1 MSGRRW
7 ERVPG
12 YTGSGAPG
20 SLVGNLF
27 VDPGCVP
34 AVKQNDM
41 QTSGTRGSRGWHVL
55 QIPAWRREALRTT
68 LWLMPTVLVVGAVA
82 LFAVTLEIDQF
93 VYHHHVALP
102 YWIASGSADAG
113 RQVVVAIAAAVIT
126 VLGVVFSITIL
137 ALTLASQQ
145 FGPRMMRNFV
155 RDIGNQ
161 VTLGV
166 WVATFVYSVL
176 VLVSIAGSFVP
187 HVSITV
193 AEALLLVD
201 LAVLIYFIHHIAKSI
216 QLPEVIAGIA
226 RGLMQAVDAEF
237 PTSVRD
243 GGARPVDAEGRT
255 PDEVTGLLDEGGV
268 TVPASQ
274 SGYLQFVGYDEL
286 VAIAGDAEAVIR
298 LTYRPGHFIVA
309 GRPLATVWPPQA
321 AGHVAAALDRAHV
334 TGPHRTIQ
342 QDPVFAIDQLV
353 EIAIRA
359 LSPAV
364 NDTFTALTCIDW
376 LSAGLCQISQRVLAE
391 GVYRDRSGNIRL
403 IEADPSYRRMVDRA
417 FDKVRQAGRGM
428 PAVLIRLMESI
439 THVME
444 STVSRDQRQVLLR
457 QAEMI
462 MRGAEEDID
471 EEQDLEDI
479 RRRYR
484 NIRSAALLQD
494 DSTTTLSR
502 PRASVP
508 PASTPNG
515 HRRRGSFLRRR

>member
-1 MSGRRW
+1 VPTVKQTPIRTIPGEAGAGRRF
-7 ERVPG
+7 G
-12 YTGSGAPG
+12 IS
-20 SLVGNLF
+20 
-27 VDPGCVP
+27 
-34 AVKQNDM
+34 
-41 QTSGTRGSRGWHVL
+41 
-55 QIPAWRREALRTT
+55 AWRREALRTT
-68 LWLMPTVLVVGAVA
+68 FWLVPTVLVVAAVA
-82 LFAVTLEIDQF
+82 LFAVTLEIDQI

-102 YWIASGSADAG
+102 HWITSGSADAG

-155 RDIGNQ
+155 RDLGNQ
-161 VTLGV
+161 MTLGV

-176 VLVSIAGSFVP
+176 VLVSIAGNFVP

-201 LAVLIYFIHHIAKSI
+201 LAVLIYFIHHIATSI

-226 RGLMQAVDAEF
+226 RDLHQAVDAEF
-237 PTSVRD
+237 PIPALAVGGVGRVD
-243 GGARPVDAEGRT
+243 GHGPGVDEIT
-255 PDEVTGLLDEGGV
+255 DLLGEGGV
-268 TVPASQ
+268 TVPSLR
-274 SGYLQFVGYDEL
+274 SGYLQFVGYGDL
-286 VAIAGDAEAVIR
+286 VRIAEESDAVIR
-298 LTYRPGHFIVA
+298 LTYRPGHFVVA
-309 GRPLATVWPPQA
+309 GRPLATVWPPNA
-321 AGHVAAALDRAHV
+321 APRVATALDRTHL

-376 LSAGLCQISQRVLAE
+376 LSAGLCQISRRVLAE
-391 GVYRDRSGNIRL
+391 GVYRDRSGAIRL
-403 IEADPSYRRMVDRA
+403 IEADPSYRRMVDRS

-428 PAVLIRLMESI
+428 PAVLIRLLEAI
-439 THVME
+439 AHIME

-462 MRGAEEDID
+462 MRGAEADID
-471 EEQDLEDI
+471 EAEDLDDI

-484 NIRSAALLQD
+484 TIRSTAMVSD
-494 DSTTTLSR
+494 DSTTTVSHG
-502 PRASVP
+502 RAVELP
-508 PASTPNG
+508 TGTADG
-515 HRRRGSFLRRR
+515 QRRLGSFLRRR